1 MKSPAEPT
9 AIAAAFA
16 AAGIKRPEERVM
28 AIAIEAWRKWS
39 ALQGAG
45 ARTDHVRRELRA
57 DADLTWAFIK
67 EYGLEDAVTRAVSRL
82 LNDAREAIAA
92 QQPRKRGDARV
103 SVEAH
108 TRGLPGTASDRGG
121 RARPET
127 HATSASPVGR
137 RGGQTTDETQT
148 GTAPLAT
155 LSNKHA
161 EASAARL
168 HVELR
173 LADRIIVNGVPLRRC
188 TVRDVRI
195 WAEGR
200 QREARNGWRDYLFA
214 QHLIA
219 NLPGNEVIGERWRD
233 NEIEDFYARA
243 GADHG
248 VDA

>member
-16 AAGIKRPEERVM
+16 AAGIKRAEDRLIGVG
-28 AIAIEAWRKWS
+28 IEAWGKWS
-39 ALQGAG
+39 SLQGAG
-45 ARTDHVRRELRA
+45 ARMDHVRRELRA
-57 DADLTWAFIK
+57 DADLTWTFIK
-67 EYGLEDAVTRAVSRL
+67 EYGLEDAVTRAISRL

-103 SVEAH
+103 PVEAH
-108 TRGLPGTASDRGG
+108 TRGAPSTGSDRGG
-121 RARPET
+121 PARHEAQST
-127 HATSASPVGR
+127 ISAPTGR
-137 RGGQTTDETQT
+137 KGGQTSDETHPRI
-148 GTAPLAT
+148 APLAT
-155 LSNKHA
+155 LSDKHA

-195 WAEGR
+195 WADGR